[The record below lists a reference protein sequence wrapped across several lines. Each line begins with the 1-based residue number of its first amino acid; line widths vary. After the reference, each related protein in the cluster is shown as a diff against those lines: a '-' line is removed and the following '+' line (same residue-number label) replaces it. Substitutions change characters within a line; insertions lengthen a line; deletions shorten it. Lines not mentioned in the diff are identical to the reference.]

1 MLVFSML
8 LPLGTKY
15 FDKYRLLLTLENFP
29 RDIKVD
35 PELKISHDH
44 YENYWRV
51 APFFLSS
58 RLMTK

>member
-44 YENYWRV
+44 YENY
-51 APFFLSS
+51 
-58 RLMTK
+58 